1 LVLVQ
6 LKADHSQRPI
16 WVCPNGHVFLE
27 TYSPIYQQ
35 AYDFLIAVAEPV
47 CRYTPPPSRF
57 SLLMLSARTH
67 ACTHS

>member
-1 LVLVQ
+1 MLCLRVK
-6 LKADHSQRPI
+6 LKADHAQRPI

-47 CRYTPPPSRF
+47 CRYHQGVDAPF
-57 SLLMLSARTH
+57 SLID
-67 ACTHS
+67 